1 MTRGYRGRLLAALF
15 SFALLAAPAEAQSPS
30 VVARDA
36 VGILVDNQDRCLEL
50 SYGRLDILQA
60 DYTRDEQTEEM
71 QHYLEAQNG
80 TNVRVARNALGVARR
95 LTRDAGRGG
104 EDPVKRSLADMLGSQ
119 EDLCEWA
126 TSAHSLNDAEVY
138 RRQIREQGDQFA
150 QAQAA
155 LPMDLQLTRSQRREV
170 VQKYRDQLYG
180 GRDGFADG
188 ATSGVASDPI
198 SGFDGPISEQ
208 EYQRKK
214 KAYDEWLAEQE
225 RREAE
230 MVRRQAERRA
240 AMQERLSQQPR
251 EMPKLE
257 LNVPRESEQAVIDP
271 QAMAAWHGEYAT
283 RIAPFKRSLSGF
295 LKSRSTSRTLIMF
308 NACLDLARGAQG
320 VLEDPKAL
328 ESPDPQVGQSL
339 KRAVGFFKQAADA
352 CVNNRLKASR
362 DAVTRGERALGEAA
376 KALKPH
382 GLGL

>member
-1 MTRGYRGRLLAALF
+1 MIYGYRCWLLAAF
-15 SFALLAAPAEAQSPS
+15 GVSAFLAAPADAETPS
-30 VVARDA
+30 EITRDA

-50 SYGRLDILQA
+50 SYGRLDILEA
-60 DYTRDEQTEEM
+60 DYTSDEQTQEM
-71 QHYLEAQNG
+71 EHYLEDQNE
-80 TNVRVARNALGVARR
+80 TNVRVARNAMGIARR
-95 LTRDAGRGG
+95 LTRDAARGG
-104 EDPVKRSLADMLGSQ
+104 EDVVKRSLDDMLGSQ

-126 TSAHSLNDAEVY
+126 TSAHSWSDAEVY

-150 QAQAA
+150 HAQAA
-155 LPMDLQLTRSQRREV
+155 LPMDLQLTGSQRREV

-180 GRDGFADG
+180 HRDGAP
-188 ATSGVASDPI
+188 ASGVASDP
-198 SGFDGPISEQ
+198 GDGGWDGPISEQ

-230 MVRRQAERRA
+230 KVRRQAERRA
-240 AMQERLSQQPR
+240 AMQERLKQQPR

-257 LNVPRESEQAVIDP
+257 LNVPREPEQAAIDP
-271 QAMAAWHGEYAT
+271 EAMTAWHGEYST

-295 LKSRSTSRTLIMF
+295 LESRAATRTLIMF

-328 ESPDPQVGQSL
+328 ESPDPQIGKSL
-339 KRAVGFFKQAADA
+339 KRAVSFFKQAADA

-362 DAVTRGERALGEAA
+362 DAVTQGERALGQAA
-376 KALKPH
+376 RALKPY